1 MWSVYT
7 CHCGN
12 ALAPS
17 RESTVQAYVLTRKG
31 LVRTMELREVPEP
44 TAADTEVLI
53 RVEAAGLNPVDS
65 KMQVAGAQ
73 FVWPLDLP
81 RVAGSELSGVV
92 EDLGRHV
99 TRFKAGD
106 RVFARVDHQK
116 LGAYATYCAV
126 AEDLVAH
133 MPDSLGFEDAAG
145 LPLAGVTAL
154 QGLRQMGV
162 TPGQRV
168 FISGGAGGVGTLAIQ
183 LAVQMGAEVA
193 TTASEKGEKLV
204 RSLGAESVIDYHKQK
219 FRDVLSDYDGA
230 FLLTRG
236 RDLIDA
242 CSILKRGGNVVS
254 ITHID
259 STTAREDLSA
269 GPVLIAAAWLANTKI
284 RRQTRRAGISYRSL
298 LMRPSGEDLGVLADM
313 VGRDQLKPI
322 TDRVF
327 PFERM
332 SDAFTYLEQG
342 HAKGKIIVRL

>member
-1 MWSVYT
+1 
-7 CHCGN
+7 
-12 ALAPS
+12 
-17 RESTVQAYVLTRKG
+17 
-31 LVRTMELREVPEP
+31 MELREVPEP
-44 TAADTEVLI
+44 TAADNEVLI

-65 KMQVAGAQ
+65 KVQVAGAQ

-99 TRFKAGD
+99 TRFKVGD

-116 LGAYATYCAV
+116 LGAYATYCV
-126 AEDLVAH
+126 VEEDLVAK

-204 RSLGAESVIDYHKQK
+204 RSLGAESVIDYRKQK

-236 RDLIDA
+236 DLMDA
-242 CSILKRGGNVVS
+242 FSIVKPGGNVIS
-254 ITHID
+254 ITHLD
-259 STTAREDLSA
+259 STSARENLSA
-269 GPVLIAAAWLANTKI
+269 GPMLIAAAWVANTRI

-298 LMRPSGEDLGVLADM
+298 LMRPSGDDLAVLADM
-313 VGRDQLKPI
+313 VGSDRLKPI

-327 PFERM
+327 SFEQI

>member
-7 CHCGN
+7 CHGGN
-12 ALAPS
+12 ALATN

-31 LVRTMELREVPEP
+31 LGRTMALREVPEP
-44 TAADTEVLI
+44 TAGDNEVLI

-65 KMQVAGAQ
+65 KVQTAGAQ

-99 TRFKAGD
+99 TRFKIGD
-106 RVFARVDHQK
+106 RVFARVDKRK
-116 LGAYATYCAV
+116 LGAYATYCV
-126 AEDLVAH
+126 VEEDLVAN

-162 TPGQRV
+162 TPRQRV

-193 TTASEKGEKLV
+193 TTASAKGEKLV
-204 RSLGAESVIDYHKQK
+204 RSLGAESVIDYRKHKFK
-219 FRDVLSDYDGA
+219 DVLSNFDGA
-230 FLLTRG
+230 FVLTRG
-236 RDLIDA
+236 GDLIDA
-242 CSILKRGGNVVS
+242 LSILKRGGNVVS
-254 ITHID
+254 VTHLD
-259 STTAREDLSA
+259 PTTAREDLSA
-269 GPVLIAAAWLANTKI
+269 GRLLIAASWIANTKI
-284 RRQTRRAGISYRSL
+284 RRHTRQSGISYRSL

-313 VGRDQLKPI
+313 VSRDQLKPV

-327 PFERM
+327 PFEEI

>member
-1 MWSVYT
+1 
-7 CHCGN
+7 
-12 ALAPS
+12 
-17 RESTVQAYVLTRKG
+17 VQAYVLTRKG
-31 LVRTMELREVPEP
+31 LGRTMELREVPEP
-44 TAADTEVLI
+44 TAADNEVLI

-99 TRFKAGD
+99 TRFKVGD
-106 RVFARVDHQK
+106 RVFARVDKRK
-116 LGAYATYCAV
+116 LGAYATYCVVEEA
-126 AEDLVAH
+126 LVAN

-162 TPGQRV
+162 TRGQRV

-193 TTASEKGEKLV
+193 TTASAKGEKLV
-204 RSLGAESVIDYHKQK
+204 RSLGAESVIDYRKQK

-236 RDLIDA
+236 RDLSDA

-254 ITHID
+254 VTHLD

-269 GPVLIAAAWLANTKI
+269 GPVLIAAAWVANTKI

-327 PFERM
+327 SFERI

>member
-1 MWSVYT
+1 MPLRERI
-7 CHCGN
+7 G
-12 ALAPS
+12 PS
-17 RESTVQAYVLTRKG
+17 WESTVQAYVLARKG
-31 LVRTMELREVPEP
+31 LGRTMELREVPEP
-44 TAADTEVLI
+44 TAADNEVLI

-65 KMQVAGAQ
+65 KVQMAGAQ

-92 EDLGRHV
+92 EDLGRNV
-99 TRFKAGD
+99 TRFKVGD

-126 AEDLVAH
+126 DEDLVAK

-193 TTASEKGEKLV
+193 TTASAKGEKLV
-204 RSLGAESVIDYHKQK
+204 RSLGAESVIDYRKQK
-219 FRDVLSDYDGA
+219 FKDVLSDYDGA
-230 FLLTRG
+230 FLLTGG
-236 RDLIDA
+236 RDLTDA
-242 CSILKRGGNVVS
+242 FSIVKRGGNVVS
-254 ITHID
+254 VTHLD
-259 STTAREDLSA
+259 STSAREDLSA
-269 GPVLIAAAWLANTKI
+269 GPVLIAAAWVANTKI
-284 RRQTRRAGISYRSL
+284 RRRTRRAGISYRSL
-298 LMRPSGEDLGVLADM
+298 LMRPSGDDLGVLADM
-313 VGRDQLKPI
+313 VGRDRLKPI

-327 PFERM
+327 SFERI
-332 SDAFTYLEQG
+332 SDAFDYLEQG

>member
-1 MWSVYT
+1 
-7 CHCGN
+7 
-12 ALAPS
+12 
-17 RESTVQAYVLTRKG
+17 
-31 LVRTMELREVPEP
+31 MELREVPEP
-44 TAADTEVLI
+44 TAADNEVLI

-65 KMQVAGAQ
+65 KVQMAGAQ
-73 FVWPLDLP
+73 FVWPLNLP

-99 TRFKAGD
+99 TRFKVGD
-106 RVFARVDHQK
+106 RVFARVEKQK
-116 LGAYATYCAV
+116 LGAYARYCV
-126 AEDLVAH
+126 VEEDLVAN

-145 LPLAGVTAL
+145 LPLAGLTAL

-162 TPGQRV
+162 SAGQRV

-193 TTASEKGEKLV
+193 TTASANGEKLV
-204 RSLGAESVIDYHKQK
+204 RSLGAESVIDYRKQK

-230 FLLTRG
+230 FLLTPG

-242 CSILKRGGNVVS
+242 FSILKRGGNVVS
-254 ITHID
+254 ITHLD
-259 STTAREDLSA
+259 SITVREDLSG
-269 GPVLIAAAWLANTKI
+269 GPVLIAAAWVANTKI

-298 LMRPSGEDLGVLADM
+298 LMRPSGEDLRVLADM
-313 VGRDQLKPI
+313 VGRDKVKPI

-327 PFERM
+327 SFERIA
-332 SDAFTYLEQG
+332 DAFTYLEQG